1 MGKLFG
7 TDGVRGIVGKE
18 LTADLAFRL
27 GRAAS
32 KVLISA
38 SSHRPKILIGK
49 DTRLS
54 GDLLESAMAAGFA
67 SLGADVVLLG
77 VVPTPA
83 VAYLLPRIGADAGVM
98 ISASHNPGEYN
109 GIKIFQGSGYKLPDE
124 LENQIE
130 ALLENGI
137 DAQDAQG
144 QKIGRVTT
152 DLTLVD
158 LYCEHVR
165 ALLPAQSDRKIL
177 FDLSNGSASQTAQKI
192 FTHKGADFISGNPDG
207 WNINDHCGSTDLT
220 ALKEKVVAGGYDM
233 GIAFDGDADRCLAVD
248 EKGNTV
254 DGDQIIAALSLLMRK
269 QGALHDDTIVVTSL
283 SNLGLHIFA
292 RENGLQVKV
301 TDVGDRYVLEEML
314 RGDYSLGGEQSGHII
329 MTAYATTGDGQST
342 GAKILSLLAE
352 HPQQKASEI
361 FGAMKVLP
369 QVSKNVKVA
378 NRDVAKKILA
388 SVDVAALKEKI
399 ETALCGN
406 GRILLRPSG
415 TEALVRV
422 MLEGTDL
429 AIITAYADEMV
440 GLMQNLAKEIEQN
453 G

>member
-1 MGKLFG
+1 MGKFFG

-32 KVLISA
+32 EILISA

-54 GDLLESAMAAGFA
+54 GDLLENAMAAGFA

-83 VAYLLPRIGADAGVM
+83 VAYLLPRVGADAGVM

-109 GIKIFQGSGYKLPDE
+109 GIKIFQGNGYKLPDE

-130 ALLENGI
+130 VLLENGI

-144 QKIGRVTT
+144 QGIGRVTT
-152 DLTLVD
+152 DLSLVD

-165 ALLPAQSDRKIL
+165 ALLPKECDRKIL
-177 FDLSNGSASQTAQKI
+177 FDLSNGSASQTAERI
-192 FTHKGADFISGNPDG
+192 FTQKGADFMSGDPDG

-220 ALKEKVVAGGYDM
+220 SLKEKVVAGGYDM

-248 EKGNTV
+248 ENGNTV
-254 DGDQIIAALSLLMRK
+254 DGDQIIAALSLSMRK
-269 QGALHDDTIVVTSL
+269 QGVLQDDTIVVTSL

-314 RGDYSLGGEQSGHII
+314 RGGYSLGGEQSGHII
-329 MTAYATTGDGQST
+329 MTAHATTGDGQST

-352 HPQQKASEI
+352 HPDQKASEV
-361 FGAMKVLP
+361 FGVMKVLP
-369 QVSKNVKVA
+369 QVAKNVKVA

-388 SVDVAALKEKI
+388 SDEVAILKEKI

-406 GRILLRPSG
+406 GRMLLRPSG

-429 AIITAYADEMV
+429 ATITAYADEMV
-440 GLMQNLAKEIEQN
+440 GVMQKLAKELE
-453 G
+453 